1 MVGGQDGEGRSLGWP
16 WPGPRCALS
25 AGGQV
30 EAGTGSPGPSSD
42 PQKCSWKDFQRSA
55 ALLNPSGAGGRNGC
69 LYWPEREVWF
79 SPCGGIALISKH
91 DTGHNGHW

>member
-1 MVGGQDGEGRSLGWP
+1 MQVVGGQDGEADLLAGHGLGS
-16 WPGPRCALS
+16 RCTLS

-69 LYWPEREVWF
+69 VYRP
-79 SPCGGIALISKH
+79 G
-91 DTGHNGHW
+91 